1 MLHAERLSPSRSLCI
16 AQTNT
21 RRPVHSFFR
30 IPFHSTTTGQRMQE
44 INELLSR
51 QQYVFFTRSPVERN
65 RVCVGSGLD
74 RSASTAFRLLQTSNL
89 CQAERSRPFLTH
101 MARVGKNFL
110 PYFIILMP
118 RKVYSMATLKMFLC
132 TTLVSHCTGGP
143 MCPPVVGTAN
153 SPRMRGRRKAKPCKT
168 AIFLQ

>member
-74 RSASTAFRLLQTSNL
+74 RSAGTAFRILETSPL
-89 CQAERSRPFLTH
+89 PSGTVRI
-101 MARVGKNFL
+101 L
-110 PYFIILMP
+110 PYASSVPLLSSANANTFVVP
-118 RKVYSMATLKMFLC
+118 KGTY
-132 TTLVSHCTGGP
+132 GGP
-143 MCPPVVGTAN
+143 EIGKKSLTDGGKGGRMSWKRKKAGCPPHLPLECSG
-153 SPRMRGRRKAKPCKT
+153 G
-168 AIFLQ
+168 

>member
-89 CQAERSRPFLTH
+89 CQAERSRPFLMH
-101 MARVGKNFL
+101 IARVGKHFL

-118 RKVYSMATLKMFLC
+118 RKVYSMATLKNVFIYYIGISLHGR
-132 TTLVSHCTGGP
+132 THVS
-143 MCPPVVGTAN
+143 A
-153 SPRMRGRRKAKPCKT
+153 RGRHCQFAKNERETQSKT
-168 AIFLQ
+168 L